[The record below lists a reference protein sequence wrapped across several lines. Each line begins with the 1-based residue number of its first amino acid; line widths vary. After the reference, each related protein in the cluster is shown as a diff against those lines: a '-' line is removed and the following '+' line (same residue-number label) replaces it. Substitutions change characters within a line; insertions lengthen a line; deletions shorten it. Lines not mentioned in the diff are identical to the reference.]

1 MCLGPN
7 SSQFPSQLCQASIS
21 ENRTKVLPLTTL
33 LNLFTPPQQHQPLPF
48 QPQDLCPELGMLEIE
63 SLPNTHEA
71 LSSMLITEKGK
82 KEREEGEEER

>member
-1 MCLGPN
+1 
-7 SSQFPSQLCQASIS
+7 
-21 ENRTKVLPLTTL
+21 
-33 LNLFTPPQQHQPLPF
+33 
-48 QPQDLCPELGMLEIE
+48 MLEIE